1 MENTKLLKKKK
12 VRLSRAQRE
21 KKKAQAIQNDLKKGL
36 RILQPHE
43 KLKFANMHH
52 KDEAIKIKR
61 AKLTLA
67 ENARRD
73 AQRRNALERRKKL
86 LPPNGAE
93 NTNSNINKSPT
104 KQPKDLEN
112 QIPGS
117 VSDNEVDD
125 EGIDPFKR
133 SSKLN
138 RSIQDDS
145 PTSSL
150 KRVEAYADLSKEGG
164 PVITKT
170 EETPENSTSVA
181 QQQEQEQHQP
191 SPKLPDDPQ
200 IPNNQNIAL
209 INQRDPAVIIMAE
222 QVKVKDAIAT
232 VPLFNGKNMN
242 VEDFLETVTEAHD
255 LIDQVK
261 RPIFLKLVKLKIQGE
276 ARKSLKGATLNSVDE
291 LKKHLKQ
298 LYGTGLSLTALQG
311 LLSRQIQQNGESVL
325 TFANKIRDIGNEI
338 IQKKEAEGALPPT
351 FEASVKASQI
361 ECFKNG
367 LIDEIAL
374 RLTNNDDISAIITEA
389 VKIEKDLEI
398 KRGAQTNLININLLP
413 SNIKINEKEKV
424 SIEGIDQKPKV
435 SYGKIKLS
443 IFGMNIMFHVVDD
456 SFNLPGDALLG
467 AQFFHDNN
475 AIINFKDLSLQLNN
489 DKLKIEILNKD
500 LGLDLSGKN
509 NITPAEL
516 IYDFYN
522 EPDDFVSI
530 QPENHIPEFH
540 VCSLKF
546 NELKNLISTEG
557 LDETEKFHALKI
569 INDHKDIFHLPGETL
584 PGTDRIQHRIITTD
598 DRPIHVKQYKYPHAL
613 KDEVNR
619 QIQEMLNN
627 DVIEKSE
634 SPYNNPLWIVQK
646 KPDAQGN
653 KRWRIVLDFRALNE
667 KTIGDAYPLPNIT
680 EIFDQVGSAKY
691 YSVLDLAWGFWQ
703 IKLDPKDAHK
713 CAFSTPFGHYQYK
726 RMAFGLKNAPSTFQ
740 RLMDSVLKGLQG
752 NILFVY
758 LDDIVIYSNSIEEH
772 EKKFGL
778 LANCL
783 REAGLKLQPEKCK
796 LLQRSV
802 SYLGHILSENGLQ
815 VDSKKIEAVVNF
827 PRPKTLKNV
836 RQFIGLAGYY
846 RRFIDKFASIAKPLF
861 KLLQKETAFEWN
873 DKVQNAFEVLKKCLT
888 TAPVLVFP
896 KLDQPYNITTDASGF
911 AVGGVLSQGDI
922 GKDRPIAYTSR
933 ALRGPE
939 LNYEVYEKEAL
950 AIIHSVRQF
959 HSYIYNRKVTIYTD
973 HQPLIWF
980 RTADLNTRVQKW
992 RFKLSEY
999 DYTIVYKPGRI
1010 NVNADCLSRNV
1021 PESQRDTAVC
1031 VVTRSTTEK
1040 TKILTDNSQTNIT
1053 TSAETKSPPINEKG
1067 KPSKKLQ
1074 KPKTPI
1080 PTRDKSKR
1088 QTKRTQ
1094 RFDPSVYSK
1103 PPEPDPKSFK
1113 IPNSE
1118 PENSEESD
1126 EESQIEDEEEIKQ
1139 IEETVIQE
1147 HSTDN
1152 SMVYSK
1158 TLMHCIDGNIAYFID
1173 INGQPIDDG
1182 AKKLKEFNK
1191 LPKFSNIS
1199 VGDASLFELSKRINH
1214 FALCIKDEKNIAPS
1228 TCKDNMKVALSK
1240 LRNLL
1245 EQRTI
1250 KMIFLTKSENILG
1263 LPWSEV
1269 ITSIVEIFKQTDIKI
1284 VICTGKLTYIPEA
1297 KRDEIFDEMHNS
1309 AIGGHRGISKTYNR
1323 IKRLYYWEN
1332 LKSDIQRR
1340 IQQCLNCQLKKL
1352 VRLKTR
1358 QPMIISDTPGVPFEK
1373 VALDIVGPMTKSKDG
1388 FEYILTIQDNFSK
1401 FCMAIPLI
1409 DISAI
1414 SVMDAFIKRF
1424 VSVFGSPKVILTD
1437 QAYHPQSNG
1446 SLERSHHVL
1455 KEYLKQY
1462 SMSDDSWADWVELA
1476 ILNYNTSVQESTK
1489 LTPYEIIFGRL
1500 ADLPSAQPLREN
1512 DLHPTYQDYLK
1523 NLVSRLNGIQKIAY
1537 DNLVASKFKNKKYYD
1552 AKVNYKEFKP
1562 GDYVFLLSGS
1572 NSKKANQYQGPFKI
1586 LEVLKSNNIRL
1597 QIKKKSKIVHANR
1610 IRISHIN

>member
-398 KRGAQTNLININLLP
+398 KR
-413 SNIKINEKEKV
+413 
-424 SIEGIDQKPKV
+424 
-435 SYGKIKLS
+435 
-443 IFGMNIMFHVVDD
+443 
-456 SFNLPGDALLG
+456 
-467 AQFFHDNN
+467 
-475 AIINFKDLSLQLNN
+475 
-489 DKLKIEILNKD
+489 
-500 LGLDLSGKN
+500 
-509 NITPAEL
+509 
-516 IYDFYN
+516 
-522 EPDDFVSI
+522 
-530 QPENHIPEFH
+530 
-540 VCSLKF
+540 
-546 NELKNLISTEG
+546 
-557 LDETEKFHALKI
+557 
-569 INDHKDIFHLPGETL
+569 
-584 PGTDRIQHRIITTD
+584 
-598 DRPIHVKQYKYPHAL
+598 
-613 KDEVNR
+613 
-619 QIQEMLNN
+619 
-627 DVIEKSE
+627 
-634 SPYNNPLWIVQK
+634 
-646 KPDAQGN
+646 
-653 KRWRIVLDFRALNE
+653 
-667 KTIGDAYPLPNIT
+667 
-680 EIFDQVGSAKY
+680 
-691 YSVLDLAWGFWQ
+691 
-703 IKLDPKDAHK
+703 
-713 CAFSTPFGHYQYK
+713 
-726 RMAFGLKNAPSTFQ
+726 
-740 RLMDSVLKGLQG
+740 
-752 NILFVY
+752 
-758 LDDIVIYSNSIEEH
+758 
-772 EKKFGL
+772 
-778 LANCL
+778 
-783 REAGLKLQPEKCK
+783 
-796 LLQRSV
+796 
-802 SYLGHILSENGLQ
+802 
-815 VDSKKIEAVVNF
+815 
-827 PRPKTLKNV
+827 
-836 RQFIGLAGYY
+836 
-846 RRFIDKFASIAKPLF
+846 
-861 KLLQKETAFEWN
+861 
-873 DKVQNAFEVLKKCLT
+873 
-888 TAPVLVFP
+888 
-896 KLDQPYNITTDASGF
+896 
-911 AVGGVLSQGDI
+911 
-922 GKDRPIAYTSR
+922 
-933 ALRGPE
+933 
-939 LNYEVYEKEAL
+939 
-950 AIIHSVRQF
+950 
-959 HSYIYNRKVTIYTD
+959 
-973 HQPLIWF
+973 
-980 RTADLNTRVQKW
+980 
-992 RFKLSEY
+992 
-999 DYTIVYKPGRI
+999 GRI